1 MSQATEYGSD
11 ISFEA
16 PRGFTALTFTE
27 TGLLLAGGEDGTLRV
42 YDLSPSAQRAL
53 CKAINGLPDEV
64 SSICCQPSKL
74 PPVAAGKAWIA
85 SGKQILLFDLTSDKL
100 LIGSQEAEEVVTLIE
115 GNDAED
121 NVLNQK
127 IGVSKDMI
135 VYSCDSGAVGVYD
148 IQTKKRRV
156 MKAMHSSVSCCH
168 QYTLLVIDCSGDGTA
183 YPPLDMWH
191 RYLRPYQ
198 TKRKQL
204 FPGDTTPIS
213 FTLIY
218 LPARYFP
225 GWIYVSSATHTSSR
239 GAPVSLAPPFLYS
252 VTINSNGVF
261 TAGTADGN
269 VLVGRG
275 GERGRGDRPNRRK
288 WNGLSAD
295 MVSQYHI
302 AEGPIIG
309 VAWVGSSELMSVTL
323 LGQVKHLRLPEPQKR
338 SHVLS
343 HTDIETLWETR
354 TTKVDKVESLAV
366 FETSE
371 HVLHIAIGG
380 LTSTG
385 HGCIE
390 IWKRPLKS
398 STEL

>member
-1 MSQATEYGSD
+1 MCLFGQKFPPHQVCFATKLSKHYHTGLPGGKTSMSATEYGSD

-74 PPVAAGKAWIA
+74 PPVAAGKAWVA

-135 VYSCDSGAVGVYD
+135 GDEGDAFEREYVAPLPSSLSDQKKAIVSGGYDSHLLHFD
-148 IQTKKRRV
+148 ISTG
-156 MKAMHSSVSCCH
+156 SVLSR
-168 QYTLLVIDCSGDGTA
+168 
-183 YPPLDMWH
+183 LD
-191 RYLRPYQ
+191 
-198 TKRKQL
+198 
-204 FPGDTTPIS
+204 IS
-213 FTLIY
+213 
-218 LPARYFP
+218 
-225 GWIYVSSATHTSSR
+225 THTSSR

-275 GERGRGDRPNRRK
+275 GERGRRDRPNRRK

-302 AEGPIIG
+302 AEGPVIG

-366 FETSE
+366 FETPE

-385 HGCIE
+385 RGCIE

-398 STEL
+398 NTEL

>member
-74 PPVAAGKAWIA
+74 PPVAAGKAWVA

-156 MKAMHSSVSCCH
+156 MKAMHSS
-168 QYTLLVIDCSGDGTA
+168 
-183 YPPLDMWH
+183 
-191 RYLRPYQ
+191 
-198 TKRKQL
+198 TKRKQVSTGTETVEDQL
-204 FPGDTTPIS
+204 MSWVMVPFSCFRGYDSHLLHFDIS
-213 FTLIY
+213 TGSVLSRLDI
-218 LPARYFP
+218 
-225 GWIYVSSATHTSSR
+225 STHTSSR

-275 GERGRGDRPNRRK
+275 GERGRRDRPNRRK

-302 AEGPIIG
+302 AEGPVIG

-366 FETSE
+366 FETPE

-385 HGCIE
+385 RGCIE

-398 STEL
+398 NTEL

>member
-74 PPVAAGKAWIA
+74 PPVAAGKAWVA

-168 QYTLLVIDCSGDGTA
+168 QYTLLVIDCSGDGAA
-183 YPPLDMWH
+183 YPLLDMW
-191 RYLRPYQ
+191 
-198 TKRKQL
+198 
-204 FPGDTTPIS
+204 
-213 FTLIY
+213 
-218 LPARYFP
+218 
-225 GWIYVSSATHTSSR
+225 

-275 GERGRGDRPNRRK
+275 GERGRRDRPNRRK

-302 AEGPIIG
+302 AEGPVIG

-366 FETSE
+366 FETPE

-385 HGCIE
+385 RGCIE

-398 STEL
+398 NTEL

>member
-1 MSQATEYGSD
+1 MSATEYGSD

-74 PPVAAGKAWIA
+74 PPVAAGKAWVA

-168 QYTLLVIDCSGDGTA
+168 QYTLLVIDCSGDDQKKAIVSGGYDSHLLHFDISTGSVLSR
-183 YPPLDMWH
+183 LD
-191 RYLRPYQ
+191 
-198 TKRKQL
+198 
-204 FPGDTTPIS
+204 IS
-213 FTLIY
+213 
-218 LPARYFP
+218 
-225 GWIYVSSATHTSSR
+225 THTSSR

-275 GERGRGDRPNRRK
+275 GERGRRDRPNRRK

-302 AEGPIIG
+302 AEGPVIG

-366 FETSE
+366 FETPE

-385 HGCIE
+385 RGCIE

-398 STEL
+398 NTEL

>member
-1 MSQATEYGSD
+1 MSATEYGSD

-74 PPVAAGKAWIA
+74 PPVAAGKAWVA

-156 MKAMHSSVSCCH
+156 MKAMHSS
-168 QYTLLVIDCSGDGTA
+168 
-183 YPPLDMWH
+183 
-191 RYLRPYQ
+191 
-198 TKRKQL
+198 TKRKQ
-204 FPGDTTPIS
+204 
-213 FTLIY
+213 
-218 LPARYFP
+218 
-225 GWIYVSSATHTSSR
+225 VSTGTETVEDQLMS

-275 GERGRGDRPNRRK
+275 GERGRRDRPNRRK

-302 AEGPIIG
+302 AEGPVIG

-366 FETSE
+366 FETPE

-385 HGCIE
+385 RGCIE

-398 STEL
+398 NTEL